1 MVKVCK
7 GSRISLMRQ
16 IMSVLAGVLSLAMLS
31 SSASALVCDLSCSL
45 GPTHADCTIA
55 VQAGRDAR
63 GTASASSDMNMAG
76 MEMASENAEQ
86 MPAEG
91 TGFRGR
97 PSAAPQCVHPLCS
110 QASSTALRFSGDR
123 STSRRLGAAWQPS
136 AEPPAALIHLHHVKF
151 EISPPE
157 VFTADPPITTL
168 RI

>member
-1 MVKVCK
+1 MTYA
-7 GSRISLMRQ
+7 
-16 IMSVLAGVLSLAMLS
+16 LAGLLSRAMAS
-31 SSASALVCDLSCSL
+31 TSASALVCDLSCSL

-76 MEMASENAEQ
+76 MEMASQSAEQ
-86 MPAEG
+86 MPAED
-91 TGFRGR
+91 TVFRGR

-110 QASSTALRFSGDR
+110 QASSTALGFSGDR
-123 STSRRLGAAWQPS
+123 SPSRLLGAAWQRS
-136 AEPPAALIHLHHVKF
+136 AQAPATLIHLHHVKF

-157 VFTADPPITTL
+157 VFTTDRPITTL

>member
-1 MVKVCK
+1 
-7 GSRISLMRQ
+7 MRL

-45 GPTHADCTIA
+45 GRTHADCAIA
-55 VQAGRDAR
+55 VQASRDAR
-63 GTASASSDMNMAG
+63 ATATGSPDMNMAG

-91 TGFRGR
+91 NGFRGR

-110 QASSTALRFSGDR
+110 QASSTPLRFSGDR
-123 STSRRLGAAWQPS
+123 SPSRRLGAALQPS
-136 AEPPAALIHLHHVKF
+136 AQAPAALIHLHHLKF
-151 EISPPE
+151 EISPPK